1 MHIIRP
7 HFFGLSIWHRVA
19 TVMVVKAALAKVAVA
34 TDRHEVRQGT
44 WRQSR
49 CLYQEP
55 SKGSVHTGVEIP
67 FLGVFGKKI
76 TYRHIYLSICC
87 CLVFQ
92 SCPVLCHPM
101 DCSLPGSSIH
111 GISQARTLEWVA
123 ISFSRGSSWPRDRT
137 CVSCTGRQILLPLSH
152 WGSSPA
158 KMLGDA
164 KKAQDTRENYLNAI
178 FIKIKMNA
186 KKSVMKKFQNFK

>member
-19 TVMVVKAALAKVAVA
+19 TVMVVKAALAKVAVATDRAWLAKVAVA

-87 CLVFQ
+87 CLVSQ
-92 SCPVLCHPM
+92 SCPILCHPM

-137 CVSCTGRQILLPLSH
+137 CVSCIGMQVLYCWAT
-152 WGSSPA
+152 WEA
-158 KMLGDA
+158 
-164 KKAQDTRENYLNAI
+164 
-178 FIKIKMNA
+178 
-186 KKSVMKKFQNFK
+186 